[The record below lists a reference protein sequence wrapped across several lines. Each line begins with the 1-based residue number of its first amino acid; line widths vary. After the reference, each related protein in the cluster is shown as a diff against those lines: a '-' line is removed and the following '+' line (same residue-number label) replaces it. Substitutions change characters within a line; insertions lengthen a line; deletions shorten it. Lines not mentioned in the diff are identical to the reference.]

1 MPEQSTVK
9 STTTSFH
16 IRKSYKAEKTNNQY
30 IHNTGASGNYNN
42 CNIVMGRHRNRDE
55 RQETDTENKNNMD
68 DQGHSCQNDN
78 AIPEWAETLK
88 KDIIHSL
95 AKELDKMMD
104 KATERLYTEINNK
117 IQSAMDAV
125 LSDYENLKQTVQKLE
140 DNLLIMY
147 FILANMASDLNSPQ

>member
-1 MPEQSTVK
+1 MEAEIVSSEAKQALQEAQDHYRLIMDNNGSMEEQQK
-9 STTTSFH
+9 SLEA
-16 IRKSYKAEKTNNQY
+16 IRRQQY
-30 IHNTGASGNYNN
+30 
-42 CNIVMGRHRNRDE
+42 E
-55 RQETDTENKNNMD
+55 LK
-68 DQGHSCQNDN
+68 
-78 AIPEWAETLK
+78 EWDETLK